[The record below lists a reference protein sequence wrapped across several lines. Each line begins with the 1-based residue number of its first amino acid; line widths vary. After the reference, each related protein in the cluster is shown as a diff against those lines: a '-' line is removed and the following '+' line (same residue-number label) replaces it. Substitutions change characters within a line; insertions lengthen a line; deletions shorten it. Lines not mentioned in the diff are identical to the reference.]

1 MILADF
7 CPQSFDSHVERL
19 NKHLRAKCDVICESL
34 DKNFGTTAQYHRPKG
49 GIFIWVTLDKSIDI
63 LKLTDEAAKEGVAIN
78 AGPEWS
84 LGEEAGYQM
93 RLCFGY
99 TEEDVITKGITKLA
113 KICQR
118 HFGLPQQI
126 NNK

>member
-1 MILADF
+1 M
-7 CPQSFDSHVERL
+7 
-19 NKHLRAKCDVICESL
+19 NKHLQTKCDVICEAL

-63 LKLTDEAAKEGVAIN
+63 LKLTDEAAKQGVAIN

-84 LGEEAGYQM
+84 LGAEAAYQM

-99 TEEDVITKGITKLA
+99 PEKIEIKQGVAKLA
-113 KICQR
+113 EICQR
-118 HFGLPQQI
+118 HFGLPKQI
-126 NNK
+126 SNK